1 MVTQSDSVI
10 ETIKKYVNELRNHNI
25 PVQEVILFG
34 SKARGDSRGE
44 SDIDIAIISDVFSG
58 DRFED
63 RRRIV
68 PYRRKIDSRIEPIP
82 FSSKCFSESGN
93 LIDEIKKN
101 GIKLTI

>member
-1 MVTQSDSVI
+1 VVTQSDSVI

-34 SKARGDSRGE
+34 SKARGDSREE

-82 FSSKCFSESGN
+82 FSSKSFSESGN